1 MTAPLACTTSL
12 GPRNILN
19 TRRMTAPLNSPF
31 LMRCHL
37 HETRCHLHK
46 TKKHTVLLPHSH
58 LTLTRQHIDI
68 APHKRPFLT
77 QNRGE
82 RVFFVEKSEL
92 AAISR

>member
-37 HETRCHLHK
+37 HK

-58 LTLTRQHIDI
+58 LTLTRQRIDI